1 MPHDGMV
8 IEDCIRDGE
17 EEGGN
22 ILGGERWKGDG
33 KVWWDQHS

>member
-22 ILGGERWKGDG
+22 ILGGER
-33 KVWWDQHS
+33 